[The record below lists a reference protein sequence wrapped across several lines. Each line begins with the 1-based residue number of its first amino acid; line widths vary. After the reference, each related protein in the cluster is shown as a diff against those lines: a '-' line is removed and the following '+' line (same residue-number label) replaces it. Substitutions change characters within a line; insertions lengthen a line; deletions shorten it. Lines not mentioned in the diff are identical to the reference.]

1 MALKDGVEFKNPY
14 FLGKTKKNLGVRGEM
29 FNAWATVSQKWKN
42 VLNQHVDDDPLWQN
56 PNSFATNTANGGYVS
71 QSGERYICTYQTRP
85 NASFAVSYLFDY
97 ASVVQ
102 YAPANTTFAASST
115 EGIGTGTAM
124 SSTARFSDYA
134 GGNITYNLTTQSL
147 RDFIKTNATGL
158 HYGAVP
164 TTIDYDSELKVPRW
178 HITGYDIDSIVD
190 QYGDYLVPIALDV
203 VDKTRGEVLI
213 SYVMGSASATPLYT
227 VDSLSSYRAYD
238 WCGSTRG
245 RKLLTVAGYKKS
257 KDFSSTNPA
266 NPYDM
271 IGYCSEGLCVFLEQI
286 RNWRLNAARMA
297 PIFNNSTFFASED
310 VGGAGGV
317 GIWLADTADHLL
329 EMGLRCMPYVN
340 TTASLIAWSDEDKI
354 IEYFV
359 TNVGFGVTINDLD
372 KALDPTPDPGNK
384 DDDGIPTNPVDD
396 GDGDGDNI
404 SDPIRYPDPSV
415 VPTAGRRF
423 YALTSAQVGQLA
435 DFVFSETFLDNVAR
449 LWTEPGDYI
458 IDLSYYPV
466 DLTAT
471 GLTWGSSTTKVTVGN
486 VESDI
491 TAPEL
496 LGGKPY
502 LYMGEYTIG
511 RYYNSYLDFAPYT
524 RLEIY
529 LPYIGLRPLD
539 INQVMGH
546 TIKVGYYLDY
556 VAQKCLAL
564 IGLDGVGDDLG
575 QPIAQYIGDVA
586 VHVPLSGQSAQ
597 QLLIGS
603 VKQATG
609 LIGSVGGIVGSAMT
623 GNVGGIIGS
632 AAGAANSLVP
642 EQVSRREYGNM
653 TAVTGIYSP
662 QEIFLIIDRPI
673 SAEPT
678 DFRAKLGYAAS
689 YGAKVSEFSGYLQ
702 VTQCDLQPAGTMSKD
717 ECDEII
723 QLLQGGIYI

>member
-14 FLGKTKKNLGVRGEM
+14 FLGKTKKNLRLRGEM
-29 FNAWATVSQKWKN
+29 FNAWATVADKWKA
-42 VLNQHVDDDPLWQN
+42 VLKQHVDDDPLWQS
-56 PNSFATNTANGGYVS
+56 PRTWATNTANGGYVS
-71 QSGERYICTYQTRP
+71 QSGERYIGTYQTTL
-85 NASFAVSYLFDY
+85 NSAFDSLFDY
-97 ASVVQ
+97 ASVIQ
-102 YAPANTTFAASST
+102 YAPSNNTFNSLGT

-124 SSTARFSDYA
+124 SPTERFSDYA
-134 GGNITYNLTTQSL
+134 GGNITYNLTTQTL
-147 RDFIKTNATGL
+147 RDFIAANATGL

-164 TTIDYDSELKVPRW
+164 TTIDYDSDLKVPRW
-178 HITGYDIDSIVD
+178 HITGYDIDSIID

-213 SYVMGSASATPLYT
+213 SYTMGSSNSTRAYT
-227 VDSLSSYRAYD
+227 VDSLSAYRAYD
-238 WCGSTRG
+238 WCGSTRNQ
-245 RKLLTVAGYKKS
+245 KLMTVVGFKKS
-257 KDFSSTNPA
+257 RDFSANNPA
-266 NPYDM
+266 APYDM
-271 IGYCSEGLCVFLEQI
+271 VGYCSEGLCVFLEQI
-286 RNWRLNAARMA
+286 SNWRRGAARMA
-297 PIFNNSTFFASED
+297 PIFNNSTYYNTEVS
-310 VGGAGGV
+310 VGAGV
-317 GIWLADTADHLL
+317 GIWLADTSDHLL
-329 EMGLRCMPYVN
+329 EMGLRCGPYIN
-340 TTASLIAWSDEDKI
+340 TTASLIAWNNEDRI

-359 TNVGFGVTINDLD
+359 TNVGFGVTFNNLD

-384 DDDGIPTNPVDD
+384 DDDGIPSNPVDD

-404 SDPIRYPDPSV
+404 SDSIRYPNPTV

-423 YALTSAQVGQLA
+423 YALTGAQVGQLA
-435 DFVFSETFLDNVAR
+435 DFIFSETFLNNVAR

-458 IDLSYYPV
+458 IDLSYYPT
-466 DLTAT
+466 DLIAT
-471 GLTWGSSTTKVTVGN
+471 GLTWGSSATKVTVGN
-486 VESDI
+486 VESNI

-556 VAQKCLAL
+556 VSQKCLAL

-575 QPIAQYIGDVA
+575 QPIAQYTGDVA

-632 AAGAANSLVP
+632 AAGVANSLVP
-642 EQVSRREYGNM
+642 EQVSRREYGSM

-662 QEIFLIIDRPI
+662 QEVFLVIDRPI
-673 SAEPT
+673 SAEPAN
-678 DFRAKLGYAAS
+678 FKAKLGYAAS
-689 YGAKVSEFSGYLQ
+689 YGANVSEFSGYLQ
-702 VTQCDLQPAGTMSKD
+702 VTQCDLQPTGTMSKD
-717 ECDEII
+717 ECNEII